1 MQRIIRRS
9 GRLAA
14 AAAALLLLGAPVR
27 AEELGIK
34 NASTPEPGVLAAGLP
49 TEAQI
54 RGLAQ
59 EGYKTVIDLMPPEE
73 SRGFDEPKAV
83 QEAGLKYVNVP
94 VTVPSLD
101 QATIDKFLETMRT
114 AEKPVVVHC
123 ASSNRV
129 GALYYSWLVLEKGM
143 PKDEALAKAQA
154 AGLRHPELA
163 AKVQKLVDERK
174 PTP

>member
-1 MQRIIRRS
+1 MKTIIHRNV
-9 GRLAA
+9 RLAA
-14 AAAALLLLGAPVR
+14 AAALLLGAPVR

-34 NASTPEPGVLAAGLP
+34 NATTPEPGVMAAGLP
-49 TEAQI
+49 TEAQV
-54 RGLAQ
+54 RALAQ

-73 SRGFDEPKAV
+73 SRGFDEPKAA
-83 QEAGLKYVNVP
+83 QEAGLKYVNLP
-94 VTVPSLD
+94 VTLASLD
-101 QATIDKFLETMRT
+101 QTTIDKFLETMRT

-143 PKDEALAKAQA
+143 PKDQALEKAQA
-154 AGLRHPELA
+154 AGLRHPELT

-174 PTP
+174 P

>member
-1 MQRIIRRS
+1 MKRIARRS
-9 GRLAA
+9 GWLAA
-14 AAAALLLLGAPVR
+14 AAVLLLGAPLR
-27 AEELGIK
+27 AEELAIR

-54 RGLAQ
+54 RALPQ
-59 EGYKTVIDLMPPEE
+59 QRYKTVIDLMPPEE

-83 QEAGLKYVNVP
+83 QEAGLQYVNLP
-94 VTVPSLD
+94 ITMPTLD
-101 QATIDKFLETMRT
+101 QAAIDKFLEAMRT
-114 AEKPVVVHC
+114 AEKPVMVHC

-154 AGLRHPELA
+154 AGLRHPELTT
-163 AKVQKLVDERK
+163 KIQKLVDERK